1 MWAGRGGSERHTNG
15 GSTGR
20 EDFEARVAGREDAG
34 NGDMMYSG
42 DLRCTMTTGGSVGPP
57 VELEGSSAADAQ
69 GSGDTGRSHGTRV
82 GAVPAGT
89 EGGRYEGVACN
100 NMMEHDGGGGD
111 GWGRCTAGWCES
123 PYWQTTPWQMSPAT
137 SPTLVSTPTPL
148 QVLVAT
154 CSCASQPTR
163 VTTGSPARPT
173 SQASGSSGSL

>member
-20 EDFEARVAGREDAG
+20 EDFEARVAEREGARD
-34 NGDMMYSG
+34 GDKMSSG

-111 GWGRCTAGWCES
+111 GCERYRAGWEE
-123 PYWQTTPWQMSPAT
+123 
-137 SPTLVSTPTPL
+137 
-148 QVLVAT
+148 
-154 CSCASQPTR
+154 TR
-163 VTTGSPARPT
+163 HEQGGPGGFR
-173 SQASGSSGSL
+173 SLMIVRCVEDRL

>member
-1 MWAGRGGSERHTNG
+1 MESIHSRKCLGDNLAEIFSDLFLESEMRAGGGGSGQLTTRGIMVGANI
-15 GSTGR
+15 
-20 EDFEARVAGREDAG
+20 EARVTGREDAG

-100 NMMEHDGGGGD
+100 NGGY
-111 GWGRCTAGWCES
+111 RAGKEE
-123 PYWQTTPWQMSPAT
+123 
-137 SPTLVSTPTPL
+137 
-148 QVLVAT
+148 
-154 CSCASQPTR
+154 TR
-163 VTTGSPARPT
+163 HEQR
-173 SQASGSSGSL
+173 

>member
-20 EDFEARVAGREDAG
+20 EDFEARVAEREGARD
-34 NGDMMYSG
+34 GDKMSSG

-100 NMMEHDGGGGD
+100 N
-111 GWGRCTAGWCES
+111 GRYRAGWEE
-123 PYWQTTPWQMSPAT
+123 
-137 SPTLVSTPTPL
+137 
-148 QVLVAT
+148 
-154 CSCASQPTR
+154 TR
-163 VTTGSPARPT
+163 HEQGGPGGLR
-173 SQASGSSGSL
+173 SSIIVRCVEDRL

>member
-1 MWAGRGGSERHTNG
+1 MVGEN
-15 GSTGR
+15 
-20 EDFEARVAGREDAG
+20 FEARVAGREDVG

-100 NMMEHDGGGGD
+100 N
-111 GWGRCTAGWCES
+111 GRYRAGWEE
-123 PYWQTTPWQMSPAT
+123 
-137 SPTLVSTPTPL
+137 
-148 QVLVAT
+148 
-154 CSCASQPTR
+154 TR
-163 VTTGSPARPT
+163 HEQGGPGGFR
-173 SQASGSSGSL
+173 SLMIVRCVEDRL